1 MSKSQL
7 HPLKVNPSTG
17 EPFLPLDSHPG
28 FIITPPRLSD
38 IVLLPDLLNDPNV
51 HPWLKGPPYPYT
63 LEHSRVWVTEKVEE
77 ATALL
82 QELES
87 SSEGSLKVVDGCP
100 IRYIREVK
108 EDGTDVL
115 VGDIELRRFE
125 NMELAPGSNGVDLGR
140 APRLLDIN
148 NQRKAGD
155 PEIIWSMGYL
165 LASSYGGRGIMSSAF
180 KAVIQQWAIPRMG
193 MRRMVGVTYPDN
205 YGSRKVMEKNGF
217 VLREIVKEHVKAK
230 GKVHDSCVYD
240 LNVAV

>member
-1 MSKSQL
+1 MSKSYL

-63 LEHSRVWVTEKVEE
+63 LEHSRAWVTEKVEE

-87 SSEGSLKVVDGCP
+87 SSEGSLKVVGGCP

-115 VGDIELRRFE
+115 VGDIGLQR
-125 NMELAPGSNGVDLGR
+125 SDGVDLQN
-140 APRLLDIN
+140 APRLLDVN

-165 LASSYGGRGIMSSAF
+165 LAPSYGGRGIMSSAF
-180 KAVIQQWAIPRMG
+180 KAVIKQWAIPRMG

-230 GKVHDSCVYD
+230 GKVHDCCVYD
-240 LNVAV
+240 LNVVCCS